1 MQNHV
6 VLEMIQ
12 YTNKGIQKYKNT
24 KIQKYINVN
33 DMKTHPKR
41 PLWQVKYS
49 KQDLNET
56 KEERKQRKYRYLYQV
71 TAF

>member
-1 MQNHV
+1 MLSLREYN
-6 VLEMIQ
+6 IQ
-12 YTNKGIQKYKNT
+12 IKEYRNT
-24 KIQKYINVN
+24 KLQKCINVN
-33 DMKTHPKR
+33 DRKAHPKR
-41 PLWQVKYS
+41 PFWQVKYS